1 MAADIYYIKW
11 AHVDV
16 EEENAK
22 HPALGDTMFDKGGGR
37 GTASMGEKFLPAREV
52 GSEKQKDG
60 LSEAR
65 WRRKM
70 GWEVVS
76 KDAITSRCRKVNE
89 EEKTDVTRVS
99 SADEIVHYF

>member
-1 MAADIYYIKW
+1 
-11 AHVDV
+11 
-16 EEENAK
+16 
-22 HPALGDTMFDKGGGR
+22 MFDKGGGR

-76 KDAITSRCRKVNE
+76 KDAERSMRRKRLMLPE
-89 EEKTDVTRVS
+89 
-99 SADEIVHYF
+99 SAVQMRSFIIFNQSWSWKQPF

>member
-1 MAADIYYIKW
+1 M
-11 AHVDV
+11 HVDV

-22 HPALGDTMFDKGGGR
+22 HPALGDTMFDNGGGR

-76 KDAITSRCRKVNE
+76 KDAERSMRR
-89 EEKTDVTRVS
+89 EKTDVTRVS